1 MIGGCTRTRRAA
13 ASACL
18 AVMTTR
24 LPSTGAPDRTAAPA
38 TTCRSDEVVVI
49 HRLFRRLFAE
59 APRLVRAV
67 VPGDVERARRLARHL
82 HGITALLHVHHRTE
96 DDYFWDRMTERA
108 PACGLHVEL
117 MRRQHGA
124 VSDLLDLVDAI
135 VDRWAR
141 EADAA
146 TAARLAEE
154 LDEVDRLLTQHLADE
169 ERDAFPVLDA
179 ILSDAE
185 WDDIHRHARRHKP
198 PLPIFVLLGLM
209 LESVPESERDAW
221 FEKEMPAPIRVAYRA
236 VGRRQYER
244 AVRRLRGQ
252 EGVAPGG
259 IPATA

>member
-1 MIGGCTRTRRAA
+1 
-13 ASACL
+13 
-18 AVMTTR
+18 MTTR
-24 LPSTGAPDRTAAPA
+24 LPSTGAPDPAAPA

-59 APRLVRAV
+59 APGLVRSV
-67 VPGDVERARRLARHL
+67 DRDDTERAKHLAKHL

-96 DDYFWDRMTERA
+96 DEYFWDRMTERA

-124 VSDLLDLVDAI
+124 VSDRLDLVDALI
-135 VDRWAR
+135 DRWVR
-141 EADAA
+141 EPDAA
-146 TAARLAEE
+146 IGARLAAE

-209 LESVPESERDAW
+209 LESVPEAERDAW
-221 FEKEMPAPIRVAYRA
+221 FEKEMPAPIRMAYRA

-244 AVRRLRGQ
+244 AVRRLRG
-252 EGVAPGG
+252 EGGVAPGAV
-259 IPATA
+259 PATA

>member
-1 MIGGCTRTRRAA
+1 M
-13 ASACL
+13 
-18 AVMTTR
+18 
-24 LPSTGAPDRTAAPA
+24 
-38 TTCRSDEVVVI
+38 I

-59 APRLVRAV
+59 APRLVRSV
-67 VPGDVERARRLARHL
+67 EHGDTARAKHLAKHL

-124 VSDLLDLVDAI
+124 VSDRLEVVDAI

-146 TAARLAEE
+146 TAARLAGE
-154 LDEVDRLLTQHLADE
+154 LDEVDRLLTRHLADE

-221 FEKEMPAPIRVAYRA
+221 FEKEMPAPVRAAYRA

-244 AVRRLRGQ
+244 AVLRLRGGR
-252 EGVAPGG
+252 GVAPGAA
-259 IPATA
+259 PATA

>member
-1 MIGGCTRTRRAA
+1 
-13 ASACL
+13 
-18 AVMTTR
+18 MTTR
-24 LPSTGAPDRTAAPA
+24 LPSTGAPDPAAPA

-59 APRLVRAV
+59 APGLVRSV
-67 VPGDVERARRLARHL
+67 DSGDIDRAKHLAKHL

-96 DDYFWDRMTERA
+96 DEYFWDRMTERA

-124 VSDLLDLVDAI
+124 VSDRLDLVAALI
-135 VDRWAR
+135 DRWVR
-141 EADAA
+141 EPDAA
-146 TAARLAEE
+146 TGARLAAE

-209 LESVPESERDAW
+209 LESVPEAERDAW
-221 FEKEMPAPIRVAYRA
+221 FEKEMPAPIRMAYRA

-244 AVRRLRGQ
+244 AVRRLRGAG
-252 EGVAPGG
+252 GVAPGTV
-259 IPATA
+259 PATA

>member
-1 MIGGCTRTRRAA
+1 
-13 ASACL
+13 
-18 AVMTTR
+18 MTTR
-24 LPSTGAPDRTAAPA
+24 LPSTGAPVPADAPA

-59 APRLVRAV
+59 APGLVRSV
-67 VPGDVERARRLARHL
+67 GRGDIEHAKHLAKHL

-96 DDYFWDRMTERA
+96 DEYFWDRMTERA

-124 VSDLLDLVDAI
+124 VSDVLDLVDAL

-141 EADAA
+141 QADAA
-146 TAARLAEE
+146 TGARLAAE

-221 FEKEMPAPIRVAYRA
+221 FEKEMPAPIRMAYRT

-244 AVRRLRGQ
+244 AVRRLRGDD
-252 EGVAPGG
+252 GVAPGAVV
-259 IPATA
+259 ATA

>member
-1 MIGGCTRTRRAA
+1 
-13 ASACL
+13 
-18 AVMTTR
+18 MTTR
-24 LPSTGAPDRTAAPA
+24 LPSTGAPVPADAPA

-59 APRLVRAV
+59 APGLVRSV
-67 VPGDVERARRLARHL
+67 GRGDIEHAKHVAKHL

-96 DDYFWDRMTERA
+96 DEYFWDRMTERA

-124 VSDLLDLVDAI
+124 VSDVLDLVDAL

-141 EADAA
+141 QADAA
-146 TAARLAEE
+146 TGARLAAE

-209 LESVPESERDAW
+209 LESVPEAERDAW
-221 FEKEMPAPIRVAYRA
+221 FEKEMPAPIRMAYRA

-244 AVRRLRGQ
+244 AVRRLRGAG
-252 EGVAPGG
+252 GVAPGAV
-259 IPATA
+259 PATA

>member
-1 MIGGCTRTRRAA
+1 MIGGFARARRAA

-18 AVMTTR
+18 VVMTTR
-24 LPSTGAPDRTAAPA
+24 LPSTGAPDPAAPA

-59 APRLVRAV
+59 APGLVRSVAR
-67 VPGDVERARRLARHL
+67 GDTERAKHLAKHL

-96 DDYFWDRMTERA
+96 DEYFWDRMTERA
-108 PACGLHVEL
+108 PSCGLHVEL

-124 VSDLLDLVDAI
+124 VSDRLDLVDAL
-135 VDRWAR
+135 VDRWVR

-146 TAARLAEE
+146 IGARLAAE
-154 LDEVDRLLTQHLADE
+154 LDEVDRLLTRHLADE

-209 LESVPESERDAW
+209 LESVPEAERDAW
-221 FEKEMPAPIRVAYRA
+221 FEKEMPAPIRMAYRA